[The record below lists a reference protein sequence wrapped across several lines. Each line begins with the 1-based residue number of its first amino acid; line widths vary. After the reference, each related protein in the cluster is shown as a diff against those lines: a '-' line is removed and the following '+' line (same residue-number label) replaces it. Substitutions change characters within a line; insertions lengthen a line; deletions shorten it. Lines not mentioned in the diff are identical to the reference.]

1 MNDVFYQLYTISND
15 MKHLTLAHLF
25 DKPCFLGLLAGQD
38 DSISGFH
45 SNTHIPVVI
54 GAQMRYEVT
63 GDPLYKQIA
72 SFFMDT
78 DAVLPSPMDLINT
91 VRALV
96 ISQDIALII
105 EPGRFW
111 VKADR
116 QLFFGYVI

>member
-1 MNDVFYQLYTISND
+1 MCVCASFQ
-15 MKHLTLAHLF
+15 A
-25 DKPCFLGLLAGQD
+25 

-54 GAQMRYEVT
+54 GAQMRYKLT